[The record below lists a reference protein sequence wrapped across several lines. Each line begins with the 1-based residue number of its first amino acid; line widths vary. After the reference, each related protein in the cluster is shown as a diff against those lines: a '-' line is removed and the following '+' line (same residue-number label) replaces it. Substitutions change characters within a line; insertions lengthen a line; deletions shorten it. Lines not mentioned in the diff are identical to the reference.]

1 MPPLGKYPAR
11 GTVPPLGWRRHDHIV
26 QVVLNAAA
34 SPTGHSAGNIL
45 LGTPHYRAQP
55 HILNSRGQQ
64 ANIGS
69 RDL

>member
-1 MPPLGKYPAR
+1 MLPLGKYPAR
-11 GTVPPLGWRRHDHIV
+11 GTVRPSGWRRRDHTF

-55 HILNSRGQQ
+55 QILNSPGQQ

>member
-1 MPPLGKYPAR
+1 MSPLGKCPAR
-11 GTVPPLGWRRHDHIV
+11 GTVQPSGWRCHGHTV
-26 QVVLNAAA
+26 QVVLDAAD
-34 SPTGHSAGNIL
+34 SPTRRSAGNIL

-55 HILNSRGQQ
+55 QIMNSPGQQ

>member
-11 GTVPPLGWRRHDHIV
+11 ETVPPSGWQRHDPTV
-26 QVVLNAAA
+26 KVVLNAAV
-34 SPTGHSAGNIL
+34 SPTRLSAGNVL
-45 LGTPHYRAQP
+45 LGTPHYGAQSQ
-55 HILNSRGQQ
+55 ILNSPGQQ